1 MNAIY
6 LTDLALLY
14 FPHSTPRS
22 AVSQLRR
29 WVNLN
34 SELQQRLTELHYQK
48 GQRALTPL
56 QHAAFVEF
64 LGDPG
69 ARYRSQ
75 TTIPGIGF
83 RCRGFCCQSSM

>member
-29 WVNLN
+29 WINLN
-34 SELQQRLTELHYQK
+34 SELRERLSDLHYKK

-56 QHAAFVEF
+56 QHAAFIQYLVE
-64 LGDPG
+64 PG
-69 ARYRSQ
+69 E
-75 TTIPGIGF
+75 
-83 RCRGFCCQSSM
+83 

>member
-1 MNAIY
+1 MIIFTRIMKAIY
-6 LTDLALLY
+6 LTDLAQQY
-14 FPHSTPRS
+14 FPRSSSRS

-34 SELQQRLTELHYQK
+34 SELQQRLAELHYQK

-64 LGDPG
+64 LGEPG
-69 ARYRSQ
+69 E
-75 TTIPGIGF
+75 
-83 RCRGFCCQSSM
+83 

>member
-56 QHAAFVEF
+56 KHAAFVEF
-64 LGDPG
+64 LGEPG
-69 ARYRSQ
+69 E
-75 TTIPGIGF
+75 
-83 RCRGFCCQSSM
+83 

>member
-1 MNAIY
+1 MYATRTRLRALLKALIAERS
-6 LTDLALLY
+6 DSALLY
-14 FPHSTPRS
+14 IPHRTPRS

-64 LGDPG
+64 LGEPG
-69 ARYRSQ
+69 E
-75 TTIPGIGF
+75 
-83 RCRGFCCQSSM
+83 

>member
-48 GQRALTPL
+48 EQRALTPL

-64 LGDPG
+64 LGEPG
-69 ARYRSQ
+69 E
-75 TTIPGIGF
+75 
-83 RCRGFCCQSSM
+83 

>member
-64 LGDPG
+64 LGDG
-69 ARYRSQ
+69 RM
-75 TTIPGIGF
+75 IPYTDSNPRHRFSVSGIF
-83 RCRGFCCQSSM
+83 SCIIV

>member
-6 LTDLALLY
+6 LTDLAQQY
-14 FPHSTPRS
+14 FPKSTPRS

-34 SELQQRLTELHYQK
+34 SELRERLSDLHYKK

-56 QHAAFVEF
+56 QHAAFIQY
-64 LGDPG
+64 LGEPG
-69 ARYRSQ
+69 E
-75 TTIPGIGF
+75 
-83 RCRGFCCQSSM
+83 

>member
-34 SELQQRLTELHYQK
+34 SELQQRLTELYYQK

-56 QHAAFVEF
+56 QHAAFVKF
-64 LGDPG
+64 LGEPG
-69 ARYRSQ
+69 E
-75 TTIPGIGF
+75 
-83 RCRGFCCQSSM
+83 

>member
-34 SELQQRLTELHYQK
+34 SELQQRLTELRYQK

-64 LGDPG
+64 LGEPG
-69 ARYRSQ
+69 E
-75 TTIPGIGF
+75 
-83 RCRGFCCQSSM
+83 